1 MLSPNDH
8 LRLMVELMK
17 PLTPELARRWLA
29 ALLQVPE
36 EERLALVGRVERSI
50 VETYASTGPASEP
63 IALPP
68 AALNLPA
75 IPPDE
80 QAEERLVHVVHP
92 PTAAGGHTEQVIRSY
107 AQIEPKPSR
116 KRAARNG

>member
-1 MLSPNDH
+1 
-8 LRLMVELMK
+8 MVELMK
-17 PLTPELARRWLA
+17 PLTPALARRWLA

-36 EERLALVGRVERSI
+36 EERALLVARVEKAI
-50 VETYASTGPASEP
+50 VETYASTSPASEA
-63 IALPP
+63 IRLPE
-68 AALNLPA
+68 AEITLPH

-80 QAEERLVHVVHP
+80 QAEERLIHVVHP
-92 PTAAGGHTEQVIRSY
+92 PRAGEGHTEQIIRTY